1 MNIKNLV
8 QKINPPC
15 SKCPYKLGLVH
26 TLDNPCP
33 QCKQN
38 GYKMFD
44 RFQQRVAGDEL
55 QLKAKKDNEASGVIS
70 YETTLTVRE
79 VLRMMDTDIT

>member
-1 MNIKNLV
+1 METKNLYY
-8 QKINPPC
+8 KIVPPC

-26 TLDNPCP
+26 TPDNPCP
-33 QCKQN
+33 QCRQN
-38 GYKMFD
+38 GYHTFERIQK
-44 RFQQRVAGDEL
+44 RVAGNEL

-79 VLRMMDTDIT
+79 VLRMMDTNIT

>member
-1 MNIKNLV
+1 MKIKNLYYKV
-8 QKINPPC
+8 IPPC

-26 TLDNPCP
+26 TVDNPCP

-38 GYKMFD
+38 SYRTFD
-44 RFQQRVAGDEL
+44 RFQKRVAGDEL
-55 QLKAKKDNEASGVIS
+55 QLKAKKGNETSGVIS
-70 YETTLTVRE
+70 CETTFTVRE